1 MSTWAF
7 SDIHGNRKLFD
18 AIKNFIKEDDT
29 IYFLGDACDRGPDG
43 WEIIKEILADERFI
57 YLKGNHEDML
67 VKAFF
72 EQMKEDRKSCREY
85 CNKNGEFIYMSHA
98 GYSMGIDPPT
108 DEELIW
114 DRTHFLDT
122 RWFGPDNAIVIHGH
136 TPIPHLVEFP
146 PLEDLPNPGIKQY
159 LLHCQMDS
167 LPLGHQESHRQSLQV
182 FIILCSRPGPQVS
195 TASHAGNHLG
205 PFSPVKLKMI
215 QHHPTWS
222 RISQGSPNIPQNHNN
237 KMAAKVTV
245 LECPVIQQ

>member
-1 MSTWAF
+1 MSDSFVTTWTVTHQAPLFTGF
-7 SDIHGNRKLFD
+7 SRQKYWSGL
-18 AIKNFIKEDDT
+18 
-29 IYFLGDACDRGPDG
+29 P
-43 WEIIKEILADERFI
+43 
-57 YLKGNHEDML
+57 
-67 VKAFF
+67 
-72 EQMKEDRKSCREY
+72 
-85 CNKNGEFIYMSHA
+85 
-98 GYSMGIDPPT
+98 
-108 DEELIW
+108 
-114 DRTHFLDT
+114 
-122 RWFGPDNAIVIHGH
+122 
-136 TPIPHLVEFP
+136 FP